1 MRSDSAP
8 QKNEPRP
15 IAIQFRSATEEMAPR
30 LQPIVSAIGLRKT
43 PSENS
48 APIPMQMI
56 IAEAPTTIQP

>member
-30 LQPIVSAIGLRKT
+30 LQPMVSAIGPRNT
-43 PSENS
+43 PSEKR
-48 APIPMQMI
+48 APMPTQTMS
-56 IAEAPTTIQP
+56 AEAPTTTQP

>member
-30 LQPIVSAIGLRKT
+30 LQPMVSAIGPRNT
-43 PSENS
+43 PSEMV
-48 APIPMQMI
+48 PMPMQMI
-56 IAEAPTTIQP
+56 VADAPTTIQP